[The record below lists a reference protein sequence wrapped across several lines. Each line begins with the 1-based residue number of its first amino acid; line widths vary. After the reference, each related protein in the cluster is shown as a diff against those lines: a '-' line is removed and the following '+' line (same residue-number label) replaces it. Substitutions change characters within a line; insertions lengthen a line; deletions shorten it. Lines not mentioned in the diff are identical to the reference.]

1 MKRAATLATA
11 LAVAITTGCS
21 VQSSPTMPSQT
32 TTLQELA
39 GTGAG
44 KIDHIVWIV
53 QENRSFD
60 NLFYGF
66 PGADTATTGKNS
78 KGKTITLKPVSLK
91 RIYNIA
97 PHGASDV
104 RRLPGHRIDARQE
117 VPHGRLRQRRR
128 FTAALP
134 TRSTFTLRT
143 PRRAPI
149 SRWRINT
156 C

>member
-60 NLFYGF
+60 NLFYGY

-97 PHGASDV
+97 HSAQAEKPHPVHRQAVRLGASFATGA
-104 RRLPGHRIDARQE
+104 RLS
-117 VPHGRLRQRRR
+117 V
-128 FTAALP
+128 F
-134 TRSTFTLRT
+134 
-143 PRRAPI
+143 
-149 SRWRINT
+149 
-156 C
+156 